1 MDSARSSSNRAIGV
15 PADTTGTAPDR
26 LPLTTR
32 RPELLRHGHD
42 DQFRALVHDLLA
54 FGARIREIRDELGG
68 LIGLSGPA
76 YTALIAIAHLQRD
89 GEVTVT
95 SVSQHLNVSQPFT
108 TAEVRKLVEAGLVD
122 KSRSSADRRAVSLTV
137 TDRGLELL
145 ADLAPD
151 QQQINDTLFAGIDAD
166 AFDRLAATLP
176 VMIADA
182 DSALALAA
190 DLHTRRT
197 TSGRT
202 A

>member
-1 MDSARSSSNRAIGV
+1 MCSARSGTTRTHTAGSA
-15 PADTTGTAPDR
+15 PAR

-42 DQFRALVHDLLA
+42 EQFRALVHDLLA

-76 YTALIAIAHLQRD
+76 YTALIAIAHLQCD

-95 SVSQHLNVSQPFT
+95 SVSQHLNVSQPFA

-122 KSRSSADRRAVSLTV
+122 KSRSSADRRSVSLTV
-137 TDRGLELL
+137 TQRGLDLL

-151 QQQINDTLFAGIDAD
+151 QQQINDTLFAGLDSE
-166 AFDRLAATLP
+166 AFDRLTATMP

-182 DSALALAA
+182 DRALALAA
-190 DLHTRRT
+190 DLHARRT
-197 TSGRT
+197 AKRRT